1 MDKVLYLQKL
11 GLSKNQARII
21 AYLES
26 GGEST
31 ALEIS
36 EATKVPYTKIY
47 FVLDSLRYMG
57 FVVADL
63 ERPMKFKAV
72 SIKGIANRLVKRQ
85 EIALTKLKE
94 VAKDVQAGK

>member
-1 MDKVLYLQKL
+1 MDTVLYLQKL
-11 GLSKNQARII
+11 GLTNNQARII
-21 AYLES
+21 AYLE

-36 EATKVPYTKIY
+36 GATKVPYTKIY
-47 FVLDSLRYMG
+47 SVLDSLRYMG

-63 ERPMKFKAV
+63 ERPMTFKAV
-72 SIKGIANRLVKRQ
+72 PIKEIAQALVKRQ

>member
-36 EATKVPYTKIY
+36 EATGIPYTKIY
-47 FVLDSLRYMG
+47 FVLDSLRYKG
-57 FVVADL
+57 FIVADL
-63 ERPMKFKAV
+63 KRPMEFKAV
-72 SIKGIANRLVKRQ
+72 PIKEIAKALVKRQ
-85 EIALTKLKE
+85 ETALNRLKKIAEKW
-94 VAKDVQAGK
+94 G